1 MRVVIVDDES
11 LARDELRYLL
21 SSFTDVDIVGE
32 AENIDRA
39 QALIAELKPD
49 LLFLDINMP
58 EGDGFELLQRLAVTP
73 PVVFTTAYDQY
84 AIKAFEVNALDYL
97 LKPIDE
103 RSLAKAIDIARQQL
117 PDTQQKM
124 IAPSGPLAQTEK
136 VFLKDRDK
144 CWLVAL
150 EDIVLL
156 ESIGNYSKVFFAAE
170 QPMIK
175 RSLSQLEER
184 LPANKF
190 VRANRQQIV
199 NIDFVQSMAPMDG
212 GQLLLLMS
220 NGAEVEMSRRQSQQF
235 KDLKSL

>member
-21 SSFTDVDIVGE
+21 SGFTDVDIVGE

-39 QALIAELKPD
+39 QALITELKPD

-58 EGDGFELLQRLAVTP
+58 EGDGFELLQRLTVTP

-103 RSLAKAIDIARQQL
+103 RSLAKAIDRVRLTLADSQQDYACATTAL
-117 PDTQQKM
+117 T
-124 IAPSGPLAQTEK
+124 QTEK

-144 CWLVAL
+144 CWLVAV

-184 LPANKF
+184 LPADKF
-190 VRANRQQIV
+190 IRANRQQIV
-199 NIDFVQSMAPMDG
+199 NIDFVQSIAPLEG

-220 NGAEVEMSRRQSQQF
+220 NGAEIEMSRRQSQQF